1 MARRRQRARQPG
13 GGARNRRGGGDRTRA
28 GAGAGRASVRL
39 RLCALGAALVRLARA
54 PCSGSARGAA
64 EQRGAGGAAFGRPR
78 PSGGVVWPALRPRR
92 RNGVARAEE
101 EYDEPPQCKAGQDI
115 VLQSPV
121 DWVLLDGRESSDDH
135 GIVQYE
141 WTLLQGDSSVEM
153 QVPQP
158 GTLKLSHVQ
167 EGGYIFQLTVT
178 DTAGQRSSDNVSVT
192 VLPMVHSA
200 GACVGVCSR
209 YQFICDDG
217 CCIDITFAC
226 DGVRQCPDGSD
237 ETFCQNLSP
246 GRKTV
251 THAALGTTQQRT
263 VGLTENTDEN
273 FSAENTLKATVR
285 NQPFLSVD
293 ADMSNQSLSQGPKKQ
308 ISGFVP
314 DNSSSGK
321 RTDDK
326 SGNGIM
332 VPKRDQFGGSHP
344 VPETGA
350 VLPLALGLAIT
361 ALLLLMVA
369 CRLRL
374 VKQKLKKAR
383 PITSEESDY
392 LINGMYL

>member
-1 MARRRQRARQPG
+1 
-13 GGARNRRGGGDRTRA
+13 
-28 GAGAGRASVRL
+28 
-39 RLCALGAALVRLARA
+39 
-54 PCSGSARGAA
+54 
-64 EQRGAGGAAFGRPR
+64 
-78 PSGGVVWPALRPRR
+78 
-92 RNGVARAEE
+92 E

-153 QVPQP
+153 KVPQP
-158 GTLKLSHVQ
+158 GTLKLSHLQ
-167 EGGYIFQLTVT
+167 ENRYIFQLTVT
-178 DTAGQRSSDNVSVT
+178 DTAGQQSSDNVSVT

-200 GACVGVCSR
+200 VACVGVCSR

-237 ETFCQNLSP
+237 ETFCQNFGP

-251 THAALGTTQQRT
+251 THADLGTTQQRT
-263 VGLTENTDEN
+263 VGLTENTDGN
-273 FSAENTLKATVR
+273 FSAENTLKAAAR
-285 NQPFLSVD
+285 NQQLLSVD

-308 ISGFVP
+308 ISGLVP

-326 SGNGIM
+326 SGNGIIM
-332 VPKRDQFGGSHP
+332 PKRDQVGGGRL

-374 VKQKLKKAR
+374 VRQKLKKAR